1 MRAMVLWV
9 MGCSLLHTSWFEYIA
24 YHYAVDGFH
33 DVRLLNMVTPHLGA
47 HVFLSRCLVTTSQ
60 LFFCYRLYV
69 FSSRDWRGTSL
80 AIILTLGHVASAI
93 ATLITF
99 VRARY
104 YTELFLLLPLGF
116 LYSTTISGDIL
127 ITGSLLYYLGKQK
140 THYIKT
146 KSIIKRIML
155 LSFQTSFLT
164 TALAIVSIGLLGAQR
179 ELGILYCLTLISAQL
194 YLLSIIDMTYL
205 FLPTQLV
212 TLNSRF
218 DFAKAFAE
226 DANKSLSRS
235 FRMVSNTFSCHGSQ
249 AFAPGLTLSNQKQ
262 GNGLAP
268 ATVSVFKWTR
278 LSSQISMKTFLHH
291 QDSQKFARAT
301 VKTRCA
307 RLLYPSSTTL
317 PTGRRENKVPRLRP
331 LHHLDPACRVMP
343 QQSGQNDS
351 AIPPGLPG
359 MTQRSPT
366 TSHAAGRH
374 HPISPLH
381 ASPGTWAGMSFDTA
395 SQSTYF
401 ELHLNLPS
409 STGCANIL
417 EAGSVCRLWV
427 LIQQVPTATGSIH
440 CDISIAEASVARGH
454 GAWASWIFCGNLW
467 VQSTILM

>member
-1 MRAMVLWV
+1 MSRHNMQVLINFA
-9 MGCSLLHTSWFEYIA
+9 GLH
-24 YHYAVDGFH
+24 
-33 DVRLLNMVTPHLGA
+33 
-47 HVFLSRCLVTTSQ
+47 
-60 LFFCYRLYV
+60 
-69 FSSRDWRGTSL
+69 SRDWRGTSL

-235 FRMVSNTFSCHGSQ
+235 FRMVSDTLSCRGSK
-249 AFAPGLTLSNQKQ
+249 AFAPRSTLSNQKQ
-262 GNGLAP
+262 ENGLAL
-268 ATVSVFKWTR
+268 ATVSVSKWTR
-278 LSSQISMKTFLHH
+278 LSSRISMKTFLHH
-291 QDSQKFARAT
+291 PDSQRFAQAT

-307 RLLYPSSTTL
+307 RLQYPSSTTL
-317 PTGRRENKVPRLRP
+317 PTDRQENNVPRLRP
-331 LHHLDPACRVMP
+331 LHHLDPACRIMNQKNP
-343 QQSGQNDS
+343 TKWR
-351 AIPPGLPG
+351 
-359 MTQRSPT
+359 TQT
-366 TSHAAGRH
+366 
-374 HPISPLH
+374 L
-381 ASPGTWAGMSFDTA
+381 D
-395 SQSTYF
+395 Q
-401 ELHLNLPS
+401 
-409 STGCANIL
+409 
-417 EAGSVCRLWV
+417 
-427 LIQQVPTATGSIH
+427 
-440 CDISIAEASVARGH
+440 
-454 GAWASWIFCGNLW
+454 
-467 VQSTILM
+467 

>member
-1 MRAMVLWV
+1 MSSVQQGLPQIHDRYDYVAYILPGFVTGVYASACFGGMVISEGIRVLYRFPQDSKILRIMVLWV

-33 DVRLLNMVTPHLGA
+33 DVRKLNLVTPHLGA

-69 FSSRDWRGTSL
+69 FSNRDWRGTSL

-93 ATLITF
+93 ATMITF
-99 VRARY
+99 VRAKY

-127 ITGSLLYYLGKQK
+127 ITGSLLYFLGKQK

-194 YLLSIIDMTYL
+194 YLLSI
-205 FLPTQLV
+205 LV

-235 FRMVSNTFSCHGSQ
+235 FRMNFLKSKTREWPGPGEGVSIQVDQVVFTDFDEDILTSPR
-249 AFAPGLTLSNQKQ
+249 FAKVRN
-262 GNGLAP
+262 GNGQGTIRSP
-268 ATVSVFKWTR
+268 AVPV
-278 LSSQISMKTFLHH
+278 L
-291 QDSQKFARAT
+291 DSFAR
-301 VKTRCA
+301 R
-307 RLLYPSSTTL
+307 
-317 PTGRRENKVPRLRP
+317 
-331 LHHLDPACRVMP
+331 
-343 QQSGQNDS
+343 
-351 AIPPGLPG
+351 
-359 MTQRSPT
+359 
-366 TSHAAGRH
+366 
-374 HPISPLH
+374 
-381 ASPGTWAGMSFDTA
+381 
-395 SQSTYF
+395 
-401 ELHLNLPS
+401 
-409 STGCANIL
+409 
-417 EAGSVCRLWV
+417 
-427 LIQQVPTATGSIH
+427 
-440 CDISIAEASVARGH
+440 
-454 GAWASWIFCGNLW
+454 
-467 VQSTILM
+467 